1 NLFMAS
7 PAKWQHFYEKAE
19 GADAKAKSQAAWT
32 AFAKDAA
39 GTGPF
44 KLTKLVPRE
53 LAELTKNPD
62 YWNAKRIPKVDKI
75 VLVPMP

>member
-1 NLFMAS
+1 
-7 PAKWQHFYEKAE
+7 
-19 GADAKAKSQAAWT
+19 
-32 AFAKDAA
+32 
-39 GTGPF
+39 GPF

-75 VLVPMP
+75 VLVPMPEANARTAALLSGQVDWVEAPAPDALPELKQRGFKLYAN